1 MLIVAIIVVNW
12 QYKDNYHHPH
22 STAAETLTQGTT
34 GNTKITIVILIQ
46 QQLKHPGNHRRI
58 DLVLNVAVQFVSV
71 RKLCPLGA
79 RWTYGHQTGSL
90 KEVNFVCR
98 DGVLCSGSATKT
110 QDLFDPFI
118 IFANAF
124 LRREPA
130 KKEAPS
136 DRSSSDG
143 NQF

>member
-1 MLIVAIIVVNW
+1 M
-12 QYKDNYHHPH
+12 
-22 STAAETLTQGTT
+22 
-34 GNTKITIVILIQ
+34 
-46 QQLKHPGNHRRI
+46 
-58 DLVLNVAVQFVSV
+58 DLVLIVAVQFVSV

-98 DGVLCSGSATKT
+98 DGVLCSGSATNT
-110 QDLFDPFI
+110 QDLFGPFI

-136 DRSSSDG
+136 DRNSSDG
-143 NQF
+143 NQLMLASFVGANGG